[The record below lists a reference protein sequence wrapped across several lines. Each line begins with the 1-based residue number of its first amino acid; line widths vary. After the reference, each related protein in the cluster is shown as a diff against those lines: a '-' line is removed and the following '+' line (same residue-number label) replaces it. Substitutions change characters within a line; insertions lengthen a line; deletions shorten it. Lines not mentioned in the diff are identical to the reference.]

1 MKIHIQDELPFVAI
15 VLTYRGRQIEFENVL
30 LDTGSAGTI
39 FPTDKLSP
47 IGLWYEADDMVHRV
61 RGVGGAEFVFSKR
74 VDHLAVGNLEVSD
87 FEIEVGAMDY
97 GFEIEGILGMD
108 FLTRVGARI
117 DLAELSIERAG
128 D

>member
-1 MKIHIQDELPFVAI
+1 MRIRLQDELPFVAI
-15 VLTYRGRQIEFENVL
+15 ALNYRGQRIELENVL

-39 FPTDKLSP
+39 FSTDKLSP

-74 VDHLAVGNLEVSD
+74 VDHLAVSDLVLSD

-128 D
+128 G